1 MEHSFIFFNIKFNF
15 VEDELCSKT
24 GRRKK
29 KSKNFDMIVYL
40 AEGRQ
45 FAAK

>member
-24 GRRKK
+24 GRKK